1 MKKIKLSN
9 GLQINK
15 EAVSKLQE
23 TQMKDVKGGQAAF
36 SCWSNSCNTKTAT
49 VVAQPTVVADAN

>member
-1 MKKIKLSN
+1 MKKIQLTK

-23 TQMKDVKGGQAAF
+23 DQMKDVKGGQAAF
-36 SCWSNSCNTKTAT
+36 SCWSGSCNTKQA
-49 VVAQPTVVADAN
+49 TVVADAK

>member
-1 MKKIKLSN
+1 MKKIKLSK

-23 TQMKDVKGGQAAF
+23 EQMKDIKGGQAAI
-36 SCWSNSCNTKTAT
+36 SCWKESCNTKTAQADT
-49 VVAQPTVVADAN
+49 VISQ